1 MHMIHRAVHA
11 PRTFVSLPAAC
22 KPWGRPQLHPP
33 KQKASQKTPEKISK
47 RTTSN
52 PGGMR
57 SELIFKIYIENPDL
71 QEARISGVLVLI
83 PIFSNAFGQVTL
95 ELV

>member
-1 MHMIHRAVHA
+1 MHMIHRAVHV

-22 KPWGRPQLHPP
+22 KPWGRHQLHLP
-33 KQKASQKTPEKISK
+33 KQHESQKTLEKISK

-52 PGGMR
+52 PEGMR
-57 SELIFKIYIENPDL
+57 SELVKIYIENPDL
-71 QEARISGVLVLI
+71 QEAWISGVLVLI
-83 PIFSNAFGQVTL
+83 PIFFNAFGQVTL